1 MYVNKR
7 QRIPKGQSKK
17 DNPKKLATSGT
28 QYEEKQNKNTT
39 PCVGHHYMQTNT
51 NNVNKTCTLLQ
62 TTGGKDK
69 QNMYSSVS
77 SKDLIIIKGT
87 IQNSPL
93 KVIFKMLKVF

>member
-39 PCVGHHYMQTNT
+39 PCVGHHYTQTNT
-51 NNVNKTCTLLQ
+51 NNVNKT
-62 TTGGKDK
+62 
-69 QNMYSSVS
+69 
-77 SKDLIIIKGT
+77 
-87 IQNSPL
+87 
-93 KVIFKMLKVF
+93 